1 MKRIIAMFALLAAVL
16 GAWAM
21 TDEEQNRTVWNALDQ
36 ILVEETGSTAYM
48 YYYKQDMDGDGID
61 DLVIMNDTKA
71 ATPFIRA
78 YSVGR
83 KMAPI
88 PMTRGMRE
96 KLERDPRSIQYI
108 DMDWG
113 QPADD
118 ITLKEPPIFI
128 SDMEKAKNKFIGWR
142 DLGNYPA
149 GNLYTHMVF
158 KPHVNE
164 IRFVRDNRIFSSL
177 DGDTLWQKVRE
188 FKLKDPKVVAKMFR
202 GYDDGLAVPVAVTR
216 NFLTTHEPL
225 QFSRW
230 LTPEPKRTM
239 DRSIQQIVIDHY
251 GKQYRVK
258 HSQWLATLPTQV
270 GNRDYYLVLLV
281 APQKAIF
288 GVVCI
293 GEGTVAS
300 AVELCTDEKEGDATF
315 SNDLSD
321 MNMLEASNI
330 QDLFDEHGPEI
341 MCIMQTPVGLEL
353 YVRWSSMEG
362 THYSV
367 WREVGTRMVNIIDEY
382 HYWMFG

>member
-1 MKRIIAMFALLAAVL
+1 MKRIIAIFALLAAVL

-21 TDEEQNRTVWNALDQ
+21 SEEAQNRAVWNALND
-36 ILVEETGSTAYM
+36 ILVEEPGNTAFM

-71 ATPFIRA
+71 TKRIFRA

-83 KMAPI
+83 NMAPI
-88 PMTRGMRE
+88 TMTADLCK
-96 KLERDPRSIQYI
+96 KLERSPHGIQYI
-108 DMDWG
+108 DISWSEPQGDV
-113 QPADD
+113 
-118 ITLKEPPIFI
+118 TLKEPPIFI
-128 SDMEKAKNKFIGWR
+128 SDMEKAKNEFIGWR
-142 DLGNYPA
+142 DLACDPGT
-149 GNLYTHMVF
+149 LYTHMVF

-164 IRFVRDNRIFSSL
+164 IRFVRDDRIFSSL
-177 DGDTLWQKVRE
+177 DGDTLWQDVRK

-202 GYDDGLAVPVAVTR
+202 GYGDGVAVPVAVTR

-230 LTPEPKRTM
+230 LTPEPKRAM
-239 DRSIQQIVIDHY
+239 DRSIHQIVIDHY
-251 GKQYRVK
+251 GKQYRVER
-258 HSQWLATLPTQV
+258 SQWLATLPTEV

-315 SNDLSD
+315 SRDLSD
-321 MNMLEASNI
+321 MNMLDASNVE
-330 QDLFDEHGPEI
+330 DLFDEHGPEI

>member
-1 MKRIIAMFALLAAVL
+1 MKRIIAIFALLAAVL

-21 TDEEQNRTVWNALDQ
+21 SEEAQNRAVWNALDD
-36 ILVEETGSTAYM
+36 ILVEEPGNTAYM

-71 ATPFIRA
+71 TKRIFRA

-83 KMAPI
+83 NMAPI
-88 PMTRGMRE
+88 TMTADLCK
-96 KLERDPRSIQYI
+96 KLESSPHAIQYI
-108 DMDWG
+108 DMSWSE
-113 QPADD
+113 PKDD
-118 ITLKEPPIFI
+118 VTLKEPPIFI
-128 SDMEKAKNKFIGWR
+128 SDMEKAKNEFVGWR
-142 DLGNYPA
+142 DLVCDPGT
-149 GNLYTHMVF
+149 LYTHMVF

-164 IRFVRDNRIFSSL
+164 IRFVRDDRIFSSL
-177 DGDTLWQKVRE
+177 DGDTLWQDVRK

-202 GYDDGLAVPVAVTR
+202 GYGDGVAVPVAVTR

-230 LTPEPKRTM
+230 LTPEPKRAM
-239 DRSIQQIVIDHY
+239 DRSIHQIVIDHY
-251 GKQYRVK
+251 GKQYRVER
-258 HSQWLATLPTQV
+258 SQWLATLPTEV

-315 SNDLSD
+315 SRDLSD
-321 MNMLEASNI
+321 MNMLEASNV

-353 YVRWSSMEG
+353 YVRWASMEG
-362 THYSV
+362 THYSI

>member
-1 MKRIIAMFALLAAVL
+1 MKRLLAVFALLATVV
-16 GAWAM
+16 GARAM
-21 TDEEQNRTVWNALDQ
+21 SEEEQNSTVWNALDD
-36 ILVEETGSTAYM
+36 ILVEEPGSTAYM

-71 ATPFIRA
+71 IKRVFRA

-83 KMAPI
+83 NMAPI
-88 PMTRGMRE
+88 TMTAHLCE
-96 KLERDPRSIQYI
+96 KLERDPHGIQYI
-108 DMDWG
+108 DMGWG
-113 QPADD
+113 QPQSDV
-118 ITLKEPPIFI
+118 TLKEPPIFI
-128 SDMEKAKNKFIGWR
+128 SGMEKAKNEFIGWR

-149 GNLYTHMVF
+149 GKLYTHLVF

-164 IRFVRDNRIFSSL
+164 IRFVGDDRIFSSL

-202 GYDDGLAVPVAVTR
+202 GYSDGVAVPVAVTR
-216 NFLTTHEPL
+216 NFLTTHKPL

-230 LTPEPKRTM
+230 LTPEPKRAM
-239 DRSIQQIVIDHY
+239 DRSIQQVVMDHY
-251 GKQYRVK
+251 GKPYRVE

-288 GVVCI
+288 TVVCI

-315 SNDLSD
+315 SSDLSD
-321 MNMLEASNI
+321 MNMLEASNV

-341 MCIMQTPVGLEL
+341 MCIMQTPEGLEL